1 LTLNG
6 TTLKSSIHAAQ
17 TSDGQRSDVS
27 DVYMAQVF
35 ILNRKLTR
43 ALLLAFALLGLP
55 RRAAAHPQDLEGW
68 FVTAIHISFEETKT
82 YQVYLEG
89 QPRIGNDWRR
99 AATFQGR
106 AALVYNVDKSLGFYA
121 GYAWTPSLYDSNYHR
136 DYRDEQ
142 RLWQQVIYRHGLFGI
157 QWQHRLIEEQRFITR
172 TNGVSN
178 RTRYLLRGSYA
189 LTARKDFGL
198 TGYDELMVN
207 LNGVN
212 NGPWAGYD
220 RNRVFFGPYWQ
231 IDNARYEVGYLG
243 EHLKRFGSDE
253 RWAHVLLVSASFNF

>member
-1 LTLNG
+1 M
-6 TTLKSSIHAAQ
+6 I
-17 TSDGQRSDVS
+17 
-27 DVYMAQVF
+27 

-43 ALLLAFALLGLP
+43 ALLVALSLIVVSKQ
-55 RRAAAHPQDLEGW
+55 AAAHPQDFEGW
-68 FVTAIHISFEETKT
+68 FVTSSHISLEETKT

-121 GYAWTPSLYDSNYHR
+121 GYAWTPSFYDSKYHR

-142 RLWQQVIYRHGLFGI
+142 RIWQQVIYRHELFGI
-157 QWQHRLIEEQRFITR
+157 QWQHRLREEQRFIMR

-189 LTARKDFGL
+189 LTEKKDFGL

-220 RNRVFFGPYWQ
+220 RNRIFFGPYWQ

-253 RWAHVLLVSASFNF
+253 RWAHALLVSASFNF